1 MKTIL
6 FVLSMLIGMT
16 SQAQSFCQNKTLEN
30 VPVLADGRIKPLRV
44 HATEIKKKVFTHNCD
59 VSDAELFCY
68 LSLGQRANLQ
78 NEKKCEVLLK
88 VDHEKVMKLLSRT
101 GHDVLPE
108 IAEKNQFALRTE
120 YENEE
125 RLGRRES
132 GYALSLA
139 RVLTGLAMLKEI
151 EAGQDWKVLT
161 EGHQWQ
167 PLTQIPSEER
177 EKIIFSQESLLKQ
190 QEAEALKYEIILD
203 RLNPFSVAIWL
214 GLLAFLLTLG
224 SLRLPRLFNYGYVA
238 SVGLYLLQILTMVL
252 RTLVSG
258 RAPVA
263 NMFETVMWAGF
274 GILTLGLILS
284 WKKKDSKILSI
295 ALGVIV
301 IILFMMRFST
311 TMLDSSIRPLAPVL
325 RDNFW
330 LSTHVTTITL
340 SYSCFAFGWFIAN
353 VALVLFLTGRMNT
366 AQVLKMN
373 ETIRLNMQVGSVL
386 LAAGIILGGVW
397 ADYSWGRFWGWDPK
411 ETWSLIALMI
421 YMMILHGKYAG
432 WFKNIYFTMLGAFG
446 FMFVLMAW
454 FGVNYILATGLHSY
468 GFSSGGAAFLASIF
482 GAQMAILLGTWL
494 RIKNASSGVA

>member
-1 MKTIL
+1 MKTVLFIL
-6 FVLSMLIGMT
+6 AIFTGLT
-16 SQAQSFCQNKTLEN
+16 SQAQEFCQNKSLEN
-30 VPVLADGRIKPLRV
+30 IPVLADGRIKPLRV
-44 HATEIKKKVFTHNCD
+44 HATELRKKVFTHNCG
-59 VSDAELFCY
+59 VSDSELFCY
-68 LSLGQRANLQ
+68 LSLGQRAQLQ
-78 NEKKCEVLLK
+78 NERKCEVLLK
-88 VDHEKVMKLLSRT
+88 VDHEKVMKLLSRV
-101 GHDVLPE
+101 GHDVPPE
-108 IAEKNQFALRTE
+108 MAEKNQFALRTE

-125 RLGRRES
+125 RQGHKES

-139 RVLTGLAMLKEI
+139 RVLTGLAILKEI
-151 EAGQDWKVLT
+151 ESGQDWKVLDDS
-161 EGHQWQ
+161 HQWQ
-167 PLTQIPSEER
+167 PIAHVSPEAL
-177 EKIIFSQESLLKQ
+177 EKTLFSQEGFLKSS
-190 QEAEALKYEIILD
+190 EAESLKYEIILD
-203 RLNPFSVAIWL
+203 RLNPFSVAIWV
-214 GLLAFLLTLG
+214 GLVAFLLTLG
-224 SLRLPRLFNYGYVA
+224 AIRIPRLFVYGYFA
-238 SVGLYLLQILTMVL
+238 SIALYLLQILTMVL

-284 WKKKDSKILSI
+284 WKKRDAKILSI

-301 IILFMMRFST
+301 IVLFMMRFST

-353 VALVLFLTGRMNT
+353 VALVMFLMGRMT
-366 AQVLKMN
+366 LSQVLKMN

-432 WFKNIYFTMLGAFG
+432 WFKNIHFTMLGAFG

-482 GAQMAILLGTWL
+482 GAQMAILLGVWI
-494 RIKNASSGVA
+494 RVKRVSGGVA